1 MCTCGDSDWGP
12 SMPANKLAAIDYGFL
27 WDDDGQPVRQF
38 IIDCSAF
45 TWVVVDG
52 DWVPLMRVQMTL
64 SAARKSAI
72 GTVAVFFALPST
84 NSIGQGIHGTH
95 SLRGSKVAE
104 SKPCLRYNGL
114 IDKNGH
120 QTLGTSCCAG
130 WMSGLPFQMKLH
142 HIDRMAGHCPCGVA
156 VECAD
161 PANN

>member
-1 MCTCGDSDWGP
+1 MGIRIGDHRCPQINWQPLTTSFFG
-12 SMPANKLAAIDYGFL
+12 
-27 WDDDGQPVRQF
+27 DDDGQPVRQF

-72 GTVAVFFALPST
+72 GTVAVFFALPTST